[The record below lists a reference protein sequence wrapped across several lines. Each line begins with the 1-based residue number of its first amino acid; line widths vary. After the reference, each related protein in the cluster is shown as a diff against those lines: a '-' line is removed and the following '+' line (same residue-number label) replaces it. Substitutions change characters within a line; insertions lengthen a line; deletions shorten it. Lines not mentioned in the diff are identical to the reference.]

1 MVVFLISIFSAFLFF
16 VILYLVV
23 KAAIVAALRQYDLPT
38 LMRESLPVLHREE
51 KQTAEPLRTSAEYVP
66 VAGRDE

>member
-38 LMRESLPVLHREE
+38 LMRESLSVLRQKEQPV
-51 KQTAEPLRTSAEYVP
+51 EPLRTSAEYVP